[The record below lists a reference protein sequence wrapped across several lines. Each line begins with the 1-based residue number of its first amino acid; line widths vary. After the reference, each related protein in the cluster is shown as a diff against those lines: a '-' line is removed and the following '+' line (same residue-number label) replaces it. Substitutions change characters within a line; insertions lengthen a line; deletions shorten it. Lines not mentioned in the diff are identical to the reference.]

1 LAAGKGFFRSY
12 AEQTRNP
19 VNCLVMVA
27 PLFII
32 YQVGILFTH
41 GWRNGA
47 DFVTPLLLDLVG
59 GDRVYYSM
67 INLAVLGLFAGFF
80 FFLRERRT
88 LAPKT
93 VGLVLVEASIYAFI
107 MGGVAARI
115 LFAVGLS
122 PPMQV
127 LQAGPGHAPPA
138 GVLDS
143 VVLSIGAGAYEEL
156 FFRLMLLGGALWVL
170 KRTGLKPWAGALIA
184 VGATSLLFSVFHYVP
199 FGMEPWQLWSF
210 SFRLVLGALLAIL
223 YMGRG
228 FAVAVYTHAM
238 YDIFILVPGALGF
251 D

>member
-1 LAAGKGFFRSY
+1 MAEGKGFFRTY

-27 PLFII
+27 PLFIV
-32 YQVGILFTH
+32 YQVGILFTQ

-67 INLAVLGLFAGFF
+67 INLGVLGLFIVLFG
-80 FFLRERRT
+80 FLREKRT
-88 LAPKT
+88 LAPRT
-93 VGLVLVEASIYAFI
+93 VGLMLGEAALYAFI

-122 PPMQV
+122 PPMQG
-127 LQAGPGHAPPA
+127 LQPGSGSAPPG

-170 KRTGLKPWAGALIA
+170 KRTALKPWVAALVA
-184 VGATSLLFSVFHYVP
+184 VGVTSLLFSVFHYVP
-199 FGMEPWQLWSF
+199 IGMEPWQLWSF
-210 SFRLVLGALLAIL
+210 SFRFILGALLALL

-228 FAVAVYTHAM
+228 FAVAVYTHAL
-238 YDIFILVPGALGF
+238 YDIFILLPRALGF
-251 D
+251 E

>member
-1 LAAGKGFFRSY
+1 MPEKGFFRSY

-27 PLFII
+27 PLFIV
-32 YQVGILFTH
+32 YQLGILFTQ

-59 GDRVYYSM
+59 SDRVYYSM
-67 INLAVLGLFAGFF
+67 INLAVLGLFIMFF
-80 FFLRERRT
+80 YLLRERRT
-88 LAPKT
+88 LAPRT
-93 VGLVLVEASIYAFI
+93 VGLMLGEASIYAFI

-127 LQAGPGHAPPA
+127 HAAGSGPAPPG
-138 GVLDS
+138 GVVDS
-143 VVLSIGAGAYEEL
+143 IVLSIGAGAYEEL
-156 FFRLMLLGGALWVL
+156 FFRLILLGGALWIL
-170 KRTGLKPWAGALIA
+170 KRTRLKPWVGALIA
-184 VGATSLLFSVFHYVP
+184 IASTSLLFSIFHYAP
-199 FGMEPWQLWSF
+199 IGTEPWQLWSF
-210 SFRLVLGALLAIL
+210 SFRFILGALLAVL

-228 FAVAVYTHAM
+228 FAVAVYTHAV
-238 YDIFILVPGALGF
+238 YDIFILVPRALGF